1 MTHDLHDI
9 AIVGAGPAG
18 LAAAALA
25 AGQRARV
32 VLFDEQASPG
42 GQIYR
47 AITGASASRID
58 VLGPDYAA
66 GAEIVR
72 AFVESGARY
81 EANASVW
88 QVSADGEHYTVHYTR
103 DGRSHALRAKRLI
116 LATGAIERPFP
127 VPGWTLPGVL
137 TAGAAQILLKSAGT
151 VPTVP
156 VVLAGCGPLLYLL
169 GWQYLRAGVP
179 IGAIVDTTSADDYRR
194 AFAHLGGALA
204 SWPTLVK
211 GLRYLRALRRAGLP
225 FYRGA
230 RSLAIEGET
239 EARALTFDA
248 HGTRHRIE
256 ASLILLHQGV
266 VPHSHFAWS
275 LRAQHRWDDGQL
287 CWRPVTDAWGE
298 LDVRGVFVAG
308 DATGIGGAQA
318 AAEQGRLAA
327 LGALAG
333 LGAIDAAQR
342 DVLAQGPHAALAK
355 LTRIRPFLDALYR
368 PNDEHR
374 VPADDTVTV
383 CRCEEVSAGELRA
396 VVRLGAP
403 GPNQAKAF
411 TRCGMGPCQ
420 GRLCG
425 LTVTELIAR
434 ERGVTPAQ
442 IGHYRIRPPL
452 KPLTLGELANA
463 QCDVADALAEQ
474 AAHGLDPANATM

>member
-1 MTHDLHDI
+1 MTDDLYDI

-18 LAAAALA
+18 LAAATLA
-25 AGQRARV
+25 AAQRARV
-32 VLFDEQASPG
+32 VLLDEQASPG

-47 AITGASASRID
+47 AIADAGASRID
-58 VLGPDYAA
+58 LLGPDYAA
-66 GAEIVR
+66 GAERVR
-72 AFVESGARY
+72 AFVGSGARY
-81 EANASVW
+81 EPNASVW
-88 QVSADGEHYTVHYTR
+88 QASAEDDPHYTLRYTR
-103 DGRSHALRAKRLI
+103 DGGSRALRAKRLI

-151 VPTVP
+151 TPAVP

-179 IGAIVDTTSADDYRR
+179 IRAIVDTTTPDDYRR
-194 AFAHLGGALA
+194 AFAHIGGALA
-204 SWPTLVK
+204 GLPTLAK
-211 GLRYLRALRRAGLP
+211 GLRYLRTLKRAGVP
-225 FYRGA
+225 FHRGA
-230 RSLAIEGET
+230 RAFAIEGDT
-239 EARALTFDA
+239 AARALTFDVQRA
-248 HGTRHRIE
+248 RQRID
-256 ASLILLHQGV
+256 ASLVLLHQGV

-275 LRAQHRWDDGQL
+275 LRAQHRWDDAQL

-308 DATGIGGAQA
+308 DAAGIGGAQA

-333 LGAIDAAQR
+333 LGAIDAARR
-342 DVLAQGPHAALAK
+342 DALAGGPRASLAK
-355 LTRIRPFLDALYR
+355 LMRIRPFLDALYR

-374 VPADDTVTV
+374 VPADDAVTV
-383 CRCEEVSAGELRA
+383 CRCEEVSAGELRE
-396 VVRLGAP
+396 VVRLGVP

-434 ERGVTPAQ
+434 ERGAAPSA

-452 KPLTLGELANA
+452 KPLTIGELAG
-463 QCDVADALAEQ
+463 VADQ
-474 AAHGLDPANATM
+474 AADAPASAPPAQPHAAPA